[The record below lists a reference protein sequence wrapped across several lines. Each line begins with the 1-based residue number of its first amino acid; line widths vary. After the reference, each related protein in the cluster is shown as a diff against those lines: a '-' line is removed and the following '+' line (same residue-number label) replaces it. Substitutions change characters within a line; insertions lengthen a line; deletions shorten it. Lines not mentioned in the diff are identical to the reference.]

1 MITVFIGW
9 VVYCFLFIRVVFHGL
24 RIGSFFLTVLILC
37 ALFLLLVFWS
47 VRRLFRPSAHT
58 RQAFAP
64 APSPAADDSGSIVFR
79 VAGTT
84 FDNDD
89 GTSRQDLLRGFR
101 YEDPE
106 DLIVTF
112 EETEYAGE
120 LAFAVLIN
128 DQQVGNVPKSMIARV
143 ATAREHTATCYVSG
157 VRIIGGGT
165 DPEGNPLFF
174 GCEITLEY

>member
-128 DQQVGNVPKSMIARV
+128 DQQVGSSEVHDRQGCHSQGTHRHLLCFRRPDHRRRDRSG
-143 ATAREHTATCYVSG
+143 REPAFL
-157 VRIIGGGT
+157 R
-165 DPEGNPLFF
+165 L
-174 GCEITLEY
+174 